1 MVIKNDNDIKL
12 LREGGE
18 KLARVLQ
25 IIVKTVRP
33 GCTTRELDEVA
44 EREIRRVGGKP
55 SFKGYKTHGA
65 KSAYPASLC
74 VSVNDEI
81 VHGIPGERILK
92 EGDIVGLD
100 IGMEYGGIFTD
111 TATTV
116 PVGKIDKVAQKL
128 LRVTEEALAIGIGE
142 VRAGNRLGDIG
153 AAVQGYIEKNGFGV
167 VRELVGHGVGRAVHE
182 EPEIPNWGKR
192 GTGRVLE
199 AGMVL
204 ALEPMATEK
213 SPAIKMGKDGWT
225 WLTRDGSRSAHFEH
239 TVLITKNGAEIIT
252 QSKY

>member
-1 MVIKNDNDIKL
+1 MVVKNENDIKL
-12 LREGGE
+12 LREGG
-18 KLARVLQ
+18 KILARVLR
-25 IIVKTVRP
+25 IVVRAVRP
-33 GCTTRELDEVA
+33 GGTTRELDGIA
-44 EREIRRVGGKP
+44 EREIRRAGGEP

-81 VHGIPGERILK
+81 VHGVPGERILK

-111 TATTV
+111 TAITV
-116 PVGKIDKVAQKL
+116 PVGKIDRVAQKL
-128 LRVTEEALAIGIGE
+128 LRVTEEALAVGIRE
-142 VRAGNRLGDIG
+142 VRAGNRIGDIG
-153 AAVQGYIEKNGFGV
+153 ATIQEHLEKNGFGV

-199 AGMVL
+199 VGMVL

-213 SPAIKMGKDGWT
+213 SPAIKIGKDGWV

-239 TVLITKNGAEIIT
+239 TVLVTKNGPEVIT
-252 QSKY
+252 K

>member
-1 MVIKNDNDIKL
+1 MVIKNDNDIKF
-12 LREGGE
+12 LREGG
-18 KLARVLQ
+18 KILTHVLR
-25 IIVKTVRP
+25 IVSKAVRP
-33 GCTTRELDEVA
+33 GGTTRELDEIA
-44 EREIRRVGGKP
+44 ERAIRRAGGKP

-81 VHGIPGERILK
+81 VHGIPGVRILK

-100 IGMEYGGIFTD
+100 IGMEYGGIFIKK
-111 TATTV
+111 AITV
-116 PVGKIDKVAQKL
+116 PVGKNDKTAQKL
-128 LRVTEEALAIGIGE
+128 LRVTEEALAVGIKE
-142 VRAGNRLGDIG
+142 VRAGNRIGDIG
-153 AAVQGYIEKNGFGV
+153 AAIQEHLEKNGFGV

-192 GTGRVLE
+192 GTSRILE
-199 AGMVL
+199 VGMVL

-213 SPAIKMGKDGWT
+213 SPAIKMGKDGWV

-239 TVLITKNGAEIIT
+239 TVLVTKNGPEVIT
-252 QSKY
+252 K

>member
-1 MVIKNDNDIKL
+1 MVIKNDNDIKF
-12 LREGGE
+12 LREGG
-18 KLARVLQ
+18 KILTHVLR
-25 IIVKTVRP
+25 IVAKAVRP
-33 GCTTRELDEVA
+33 GGTTRELDEIA
-44 EREIRRVGGKP
+44 ERAIRRAGGKP

-81 VHGIPGERILK
+81 VHGIPGVRILK

-111 TATTV
+111 TAITV
-116 PVGKIDKVAQKL
+116 PVGKIDKTAQKL
-128 LRVTEEALAIGIGE
+128 LRVTEEALAVGIKE
-142 VRAGNRLGDIG
+142 VRAGNRIGDIG
-153 AAVQGYIEKNGFGV
+153 AAIQEHLEKNGFGV

-182 EPEIPNWGKR
+182 EPEIPNGGKR
-192 GTGRVLE
+192 EPSRILE
-199 AGMVL
+199 VGMVL

-213 SPAIKMGKDGWT
+213 SPAIKMGKDGWV

-239 TVLITKNGAEIIT
+239 TVLVTKNGPEVIT
-252 QSKY
+252 K

>member
-1 MVIKNDNDIKL
+1 MVIKNENDIKL
-12 LREGGE
+12 LREGG
-18 KLARVLQ
+18 KILARVLR
-25 IIVKTVRP
+25 IVAEAVRP
-33 GCTTRELDEVA
+33 GSTTRELDEIA
-44 EREIRRVGGKP
+44 EREIRSVGGKP

-81 VHGIPGERILK
+81 VHGVPSERILK

-100 IGMEYGGIFTD
+100 IGMEYGGVFTD

-116 PVGKIDKVAQKL
+116 PVGKIDKAARKL
-128 LRVTEEALAIGIGE
+128 LRVTKEALAVGIRE
-142 VRAGNRLGDIG
+142 ARAGNRIGDIG
-153 AAVQGYIEKNGFGV
+153 AAIQEHLEKNGFGV

-192 GTGRVLE
+192 GAGRILE
-199 AGMVL
+199 VGMVL

-213 SPAIKMGKDGWT
+213 NPAIKIGKDGWV
-225 WLTRDGSRSAHFEH
+225 WLTRDGSRSPHFEH
-239 TVLITKNGAEIIT
+239 TVFITKNGP
-252 QSKY
+252 